1 MRAAVPTLIAVVLL
15 AACGSSEE
23 ASSPPPAAVVTAAP
37 PPSGPTP
44 EQLPAL
50 AVGLSDLPG
59 AFTVRREGYL
69 EVAPGDVVGEY
80 RRFFDPGETAL
91 GESQPV
97 DLSSDVALFQDE
109 ESAQAAIGSILA
121 ALLGDQVEAAFADL
135 VLRAVG
141 IEATNIEGQTLAT
154 RELGESGVVAQAT
167 FDTSA
172 GRAEAVYV
180 VVQVGSLHHA
190 LFLIGAPGEINVD
203 DARELARA
211 VIPRLQQA
219 SGGAFAA

>member
-1 MRAAVPTLIAVVLL
+1 LRAAVPTLIAVVLL

-23 ASSPPPAAVVTAAP
+23 ASSPPLTAVVTVAP
-37 PPSGPTP
+37 PPSGPTE

-50 AVGLSDLPG
+50 AVGLSDLPD

-69 EVAPGDVVGEY
+69 QVSSEGVVGEF
-80 RRFFDPGETAL
+80 RRFFDPGDTAL
-91 GESQPV
+91 GDSRLV
-97 DLSSDVALFQDE
+97 DLSSDVALFRDE
-109 ESAQAAIGSILA
+109 ETAQAAIGGILA

-135 VLRAVG
+135 VMHAVG

-154 RELGESGVVAQAT
+154 RELGESGVVAQAR

-190 LFLIGAPGEINVD
+190 LFLIGSPGQVKVD

-219 SGGAFAA
+219 SGSAFAA